1 MEQQVLKIIK
11 KRINQ
16 IQTQEGLS
24 VKITS
29 NEDKAKEIT
38 SMVFEFVEWT
48 QEEKWGKYKGLDWW
62 VKKDNKIPPK
72 NPPLTLNELFQYWW
86 DNVKNK

>member
-1 MEQQVLKIIK
+1 MEEQVLKIIK
-11 KRINQ
+11 KYKSWQPDGQND
-16 IQTQEGLS
+16 LDAS
-24 VKITS
+24 
-29 NEDKAKEIT
+29 KEIT

-72 NPPLTLNELFQYWW
+72 NPPLTLEELFHYWW
-86 DNVKNK
+86 DNVKIK